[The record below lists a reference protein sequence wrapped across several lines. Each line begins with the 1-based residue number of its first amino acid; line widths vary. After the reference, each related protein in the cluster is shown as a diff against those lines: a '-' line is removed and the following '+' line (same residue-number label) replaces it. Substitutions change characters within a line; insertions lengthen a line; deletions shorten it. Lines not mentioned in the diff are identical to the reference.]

1 MFTNFY
7 KRIYIANNSA
17 TYSSGGLS
25 LGYFQSRDNV
35 SISEFKDIFDNKLD
49 DTATRFNGKMSGGGD
64 LACQALWIPTS
75 NTVFRDVNT
84 STVYYDTV
92 NEEYNTSQP
101 ANNKTIFSS
110 SYSSDICRSYSAIGS
125 RGNES
130 TYATGYLYK
139 DAVLPR
145 TYATTNNMGTPYYG
159 YIQLGK
165 GDTPATADDN
175 KLDNPLSALESDVQV
190 SVSAM
195 NGYLLKVKNKTQN
208 DLVIKEIGF
217 VLSPVTNTLNIYKE
231 NYGGI
236 HRADYIMVLNDFN
249 NTDVFSLQAFE
260 SAGGIIQQENDGS
273 FIQSCP
279 TIFIL
284 LARTVLSTPITIPAE
299 DTKVIQ
305 WDFRLK

>member
-7 KRIYIANNSA
+7 KRIYIANNNA
-17 TYSSGGLS
+17 APSSGGLS

-64 LACQALWIPTS
+64 FACSALWIPTY
-75 NTVFRDVNT
+75 NTFFQRLN
-84 STVYYDTV
+84 SSSIYYDTL
-92 NEEYNTSQP
+92 NEVYTTSRP
-101 ANNKTIFSS
+101 ANYQEIFNVNSS
-110 SYSSDICRSYSAIGS
+110 QNIYNSYPAIGGI
-125 RGNES
+125 GNEY

-145 TYATTNNMGTPYYG
+145 SYSNRSSYYG

-165 GDTPATADDN
+165 GDTPATANDN
-175 KLDNPLSALESDVQV
+175 KLDNPLSALEADVQV
-190 SVSAM
+190 TVSAI
-195 NGYLLKVKNKTQN
+195 NGYLLKIKNKTQN

-217 VLSPVTNTLNIYKE
+217 VLAPSVNTLEVYQE
-231 NYGGI
+231 QYGAT
-236 HRADYIMVLNDFN
+236 HRVDYIRVLNDFN

-260 SAGGIIQQENDGS
+260 SAGGIIEQGNS
-273 FIQSCP
+273 NQSISSP

-284 LARTVLSTPITIPAE
+284 LARTVLSTPVTIPAG